1 MSMLDF
7 YTTEI
12 RHSKDRKLDYKR
24 AYSIEYAL
32 FANKVIN
39 LFKWSGLPFNQREI
53 ETRLQ
58 LFDNGLCGI
67 VRSPRYNKIIAARA
81 AGYGVTEYPDQ
92 WNSIIWTCPGDS
104 GNVYIGDDSPAGVLA
119 RNNDMM
125 LPTAVL
131 IDKYSHMLAHA
142 ALSLQAI
149 LINIRATGIMAA
161 KDDKQKQNLADFYL
175 GLEDGKTMAIV
186 DDAGLDTLLDSQ
198 GLRHI
203 STSYPNSSSI
213 MDLWQIRENLYK
225 EFLQEIGISKRTD
238 KKERLI
244 TDEVAEDEPLRAF
257 NIDDMLNCRKEA
269 AEKINRVFG
278 LNVSV
283 KINPTISGGDENE
296 TNRTTDDNASSVG
309 SGRDDTGDDDRQ

>member
-1 MSMLDF
+1 MSVLDF
-7 YTTEI
+7 YESEI
-12 RHSKDRKLDYKR
+12 RRAPSRKLDYKR

-32 FANKVIN
+32 FSNKVIN
-39 LFKWSGLPFNQREI
+39 LFKWDGLPFDQREI

-58 LFDNGLCGI
+58 LFDNGLCGV
-67 VRSPRYNKIIAARA
+67 VRSPRYDRIIAARA
-81 AGYGVTEYPDQ
+81 AGVCVTEYVDKWKQ
-92 WNSIIWTCPGDS
+92 MVWTAPGDS
-104 GNVYIGDDSPAGVLA
+104 GTVNIEENPAGVLA
-119 RNNDMM
+119 RNNDMI
-125 LPTAVL
+125 LPTAIL

-149 LINIRATGIMAA
+149 LINIRATGITAA
-161 KDDKQKQNLADFYL
+161 KDDKQRRNIEDFYR

-186 DDAGLDTLLDSQ
+186 DDIGLDSLIESQ

-203 STSYPNSSSI
+203 ATSYPNSSSI

-257 NIDDMLNCRKEA
+257 NIDDMLKCRKEA
-269 AEKINRVFG
+269 AEKINDVFG
-278 LNVSV
+278 LSV
-283 KINPTISGGDENE
+283 TVNINPTIKGGAENE
-296 TNRTTDDNASSVG
+296 TDRNVDNGSPDPAS
-309 SGRDDTGDDDRQ
+309 RGDDSGYAN